1 MGNFNYNGGANSRN
15 AFRYSQN
22 STAASWYYLDS
33 SSNTL
38 SRCCEGVYT
47 QIPML
52 RRAIVILMLIGA
64 LGLGADIP
72 RKSPE
77 FVIDMGPNKQIL
89 VSQYRGKV
97 LCLVFILT
105 T

>member
-1 MGNFNYNGGANSRN
+1 MGRRIILLALL
-15 AFRYSQN
+15 
-22 STAASWYYLDS
+22 AASAF
-33 SSNTL
+33 
-38 SRCCEGVYT
+38 
-47 QIPML
+47 
-52 RRAIVILMLIGA
+52 AI
-64 LGLGADIP
+64 DIP

-77 FVIDMGPNKQIL
+77 FVVEFPGGQQKL

>member
-1 MGNFNYNGGANSRN
+1 MVKCRSL
-15 AFRYSQN
+15 
-22 STAASWYYLDS
+22 ASLPLHSLYFIFMY
-33 SSNTL
+33 
-38 SRCCEGVYT
+38 
-47 QIPML
+47 
-52 RRAIVILMLIGA
+52 RAILILA
-64 LGLGADIP
+64 LVTASLFAIEIP

-77 FVIDMGPNKQIL
+77 FVIDMGQNKQLL

>member
-1 MGNFNYNGGANSRN
+1 MRVKIICWLALL
-15 AFRYSQN
+15 A
-22 STAASWYYLDS
+22 STSFA
-33 SSNTL
+33 
-38 SRCCEGVYT
+38 V
-47 QIPML
+47 
-52 RRAIVILMLIGA
+52 
-64 LGLGADIP
+64 DIP

-77 FVIDMGPNKQIL
+77 FAIKMMDGKELL

>member
-1 MGNFNYNGGANSRN
+1 MALL
-15 AFRYSQN
+15 
-22 STAASWYYLDS
+22 AAA
-33 SSNTL
+33 
-38 SRCCEGVYT
+38 
-47 QIPML
+47 
-52 RRAIVILMLIGA
+52 AIA
-64 LGLGADIP
+64 ADIP

-77 FVIDMGPNKQIL
+77 FTIQMLDGKQLL

>member
-1 MGNFNYNGGANSRN
+1 MVKFRN
-15 AFRYSQN
+15 LA
-22 STAASWYYLDS
+22 
-33 SSNTL
+33 
-38 SRCCEGVYT
+38 
-47 QIPML
+47 L
-52 RRAIVILMLIGA
+52 RPLRPLYFIFMYRAILILA
-64 LGLGADIP
+64 LVTASLSAIEIP

-77 FVIDMGPNKQIL
+77 FVIDMGQNKQLL

>member
-1 MGNFNYNGGANSRN
+1 MVKSRS
-15 AFRYSQN
+15 F
-22 STAASWYYLDS
+22 ASPRLCRLYFIFMY
-33 SSNTL
+33 
-38 SRCCEGVYT
+38 
-47 QIPML
+47 
-52 RRAIVILMLIGA
+52 RAILSLA
-64 LGLGADIP
+64 LVTASLFAIEIP

-77 FVIDMGPNKQIL
+77 FVIDMGQNKQLL

>member
-1 MGNFNYNGGANSRN
+1 MLRATLIL
-15 AFRYSQN
+15 ALV
-22 STAASWYYLDS
+22 AASLF
-33 SSNTL
+33 
-38 SRCCEGVYT
+38 
-47 QIPML
+47 
-52 RRAIVILMLIGA
+52 AIE
-64 LGLGADIP
+64 IP
-72 RKSPE
+72 RKAPE

>member
-1 MGNFNYNGGANSRN
+1 MALM
-15 AFRYSQN
+15 A
-22 STAASWYYLDS
+22 TASF
-33 SSNTL
+33 
-38 SRCCEGVYT
+38 G
-47 QIPML
+47 I
-52 RRAIVILMLIGA
+52 
-64 LGLGADIP
+64 DIP

-77 FVIDMGPNKQIL
+77 FVIEMGLNKQIL

>member
-1 MGNFNYNGGANSRN
+1 MKPLTRVMTLGSL
-15 AFRYSQN
+15 YS
-22 STAASWYYLDS
+22 SF
-33 SSNTL
+33 
-38 SRCCEGVYT
+38 
-47 QIPML
+47 M
-52 RRAIVILMLIGA
+52 RRAILILA
-64 LGLGADIP
+64 LAVTSALAIEIP

-77 FVIDMGPNKQIL
+77 FVIEMGPNKQLL

>member
-1 MGNFNYNGGANSRN
+1 MRRES
-15 AFRYSQN
+15 
-22 STAASWYYLDS
+22 AARPGPHRL
-33 SSNTL
+33 
-38 SRCCEGVYT
+38 YT
-47 QIPML
+47 QISM
-52 RRAIVILMLIGA
+52 RRAILLLALAASPA
-64 LGLGADIP
+64 LGIDIP

-77 FVIDMGPNKQIL
+77 FVISMEGDKQLL

>member
-1 MGNFNYNGGANSRN
+1 
-15 AFRYSQN
+15 
-22 STAASWYYLDS
+22 
-33 SSNTL
+33 
-38 SRCCEGVYT
+38 
-47 QIPML
+47 ML
-52 RRAIVILMLIGA
+52 RRTTFFLTLA
-64 LGLGADIP
+64 LVSAFSADIP

-77 FVIDMGPNKQIL
+77 FVIETGPNKQIL

>member
-1 MGNFNYNGGANSRN
+1 MGRRIFVLSLV
-15 AFRYSQN
+15 
-22 STAASWYYLDS
+22 AASAF
-33 SSNTL
+33 
-38 SRCCEGVYT
+38 
-47 QIPML
+47 
-52 RRAIVILMLIGA
+52 AIE
-64 LGLGADIP
+64 IP

-77 FVIDMGPNKQIL
+77 FVIEFPGNQQKL

>member
-1 MGNFNYNGGANSRN
+1 MYRALLV
-15 AFRYSQN
+15 
-22 STAASWYYLDS
+22 TTLMAASLF
-33 SSNTL
+33 
-38 SRCCEGVYT
+38 G
-47 QIPML
+47 I
-52 RRAIVILMLIGA
+52 
-64 LGLGADIP
+64 DIP

-77 FVIDMGPNKQIL
+77 FVIDMGQNKQVL